1 MSVYLGEQGTVQI
14 RRTGEP
20 VVFLL
25 EPADIDV
32 NAKRMSVEFGG
43 PPPFIT
49 GDQIEVLRTDGD
61 FILQLIDGAA
71 DDYSVTR
78 FIHVDQAGGIRYYN
92 TFAEAIQGG
101 KPNALDLVE
110 PTENQEI
117 FVNVVN
123 VDYRCVAQMREWEI
137 TTTRETVDV
146 TLLGAEFRSNYDQG
160 LISGQGQINA
170 IWDYEYTRCKDL
182 SFVEDAELAQ
192 YFAQLVI
199 RFKEG
204 SKFKAHFFIYAGE
217 TEALWYECDCIV
229 TSVGMNFSPGTVVNS
244 QIQFVTTDVIQLKQ
258 GQLPSY
264 LTQQSAPPN
273 NLLDLEQGP
282 GSLEL
287 ETDLD

>member
-20 VVFLL
+20 VGFLL
-25 EPADIDV
+25 EPADVDV

-43 PPPFIT
+43 PCPFIT
-49 GDQIEVLRTDGD
+49 GDQIEVVRTDGNYD
-61 FILQLIDGAA
+61 LQLLQGLTE
-71 DDYSVTR
+71 YNFTR

-101 KPNALDLVE
+101 KQNALPLVE

-117 FVNVVN
+117 VAKVENI
-123 VDYRCVAQMREWEI
+123 DYRCLAQMRSWEI
-137 TTTRETVDV
+137 TTQRETVD
-146 TLLGAEFRSNYDQG
+146 TTILGTEFRSSYDQG
-160 LISGQGQINA
+160 LISGQGSINA
-170 IWDYEYTRCKDL
+170 IWDYEYTQCQDL
-182 SFVEDAELAQ
+182 PFVQDSELAQ
-192 YFAQLVI
+192 YYAQLVI

-204 SKFKAHFFIYAGE
+204 SKFKGHFFIYAGE

-229 TSVGMNFSPGTVVNS
+229 TSVGMNFSPGAVIDS

-264 LTQQSAPPN
+264 LTQEVDLPD

>member
-20 VVFLL
+20 VGFLL
-25 EPADIDV
+25 QPADIDV
-32 NAKRMSVEFGG
+32 NAKRMSVEFDG
-43 PPPFIT
+43 PCPFIT
-49 GDQIEVLRTDGD
+49 GDQVEIQLTGAGDLELLDGVTGESD
-61 FILQLIDGAA
+61 
-71 DDYSVTR
+71 VTR
-78 FIHVDQAGGIRYYN
+78 WIYVDQAGGIRLYAN
-92 TFAEAIQGG
+92 FSDAISGG
-101 KPNALDLVE
+101 KANALALVE
-110 PTENQEI
+110 PSNSQDVTMD
-117 FVNVVN
+117 VVN
-123 VDYRCVAQMREWEI
+123 VDYRCVAQMRSWEI
-137 TTTRETVDV
+137 TTQRETVDV
-146 TLLGAEFRSNYDQG
+146 TLLGSEFRSSYDQG
-160 LISGQGQINA
+160 LISGQGTISA
-170 IWDYEYTRCKDL
+170 IWDYEFTKCQDL
-182 SFVEDAELAQ
+182 GFVEDAELAQ

-229 TSVGMNFSPGTVVNS
+229 TSVGMNFSPGTVVDS
-244 QIQFVTTDVIQLKQ
+244 QIQFVTTGVVQLKQ

-264 LTQQSAPPN
+264 LTQEIDVPN

>member
-20 VVFLL
+20 VGFLL

-32 NAKRMSVEFGG
+32 DAKRMSVEYGG
-43 PPPFIT
+43 PCPFIT
-49 GDQIEVLRTDGD
+49 GDQVDVVRVDGNYD
-61 FILQLIDGAA
+61 LQLLAGVT
-71 DDYSVTR
+71 DYSFTR
-78 FIHVDQAGGIRYYN
+78 FVHVDQAGGIRYYD

-101 KPNALDLVE
+101 KKNALPLVE
-110 PTENQEI
+110 PTENQELLAKVENI
-117 FVNVVN
+117 
-123 VDYRCVAQMREWEI
+123 DYRCLAQMRSWEI
-137 TTTRETVDV
+137 TTQRETVDV

-160 LISGQGQINA
+160 LISGQGIINA
-170 IWDYEYTRCKDL
+170 IWDYEYTRCQDL
-182 SFVEDAELAQ
+182 AFIQDAELAQ

-229 TSVGMNFSPGTVVNS
+229 TSVGMNFSPGTVIDS

-264 LTQQSAPPN
+264 LTQEVDVPN